1 MYNQYENYLY
11 NFKLECYYSIKELEY
26 SMIDCLMD
34 GVFDTLKLLPYLLV
48 TFLVLEIIE
57 HKFSKRSQKV
67 LSKNKKYGPALG
79 GVLGAL
85 PQCGFSSMASNLFSA
100 RVITMGTLIAVFLS
114 TSDEMLPIMISE
126 KVDISLLVKIISF
139 KVIVGIVVGFII
151 DIVYHRKQD
160 KEIIKEICEH
170 EHCHCEH
177 DGVVVSSI
185 KHTLKIGIF
194 IFIANIVINLIIFNV
209 GEDTVSN
216 LLLNGN
222 IFTYFISSLVG
233 LIPNCAGSVIITELY
248 LSKMISIG
256 TMLAGLLTGSG
267 LGILLLFRTNN
278 NIKENITVLSIIY
291 FVGVVVGIL
300 VDLVII

>member
-11 NFKLECYYSIKELEY
+11 NFKLECYYLIKELEY

-248 LSKMISIG
+248 LSNMISIG

-278 NIKENITVLSIIY
+278 NIKENMTVLSIIY
-291 FVGVVVGIL
+291 FVGVGVGIL